1 MDKFSY
7 TPDEVFNDTSAY
19 SDPQSES
26 EVREQLTR
34 PHKQIEEYINNKL
47 LPAVASGDTNIQSQ
61 IDDTLTPAIEA
72 RMKTATYDAN
82 GNGIVDNAEKVNNHT
97 VDADVPSNAVFTDTT
112 YKQASE
118 TVMGIAKMYSGTG
131 TGTDGSMTQKAV
143 TDAIQKA
150 AFGDITIDTEMS
162 DTSENPVQNKTVKQ
176 YVDAHGIPIDSEI
189 SDTSENPV
197 QNKTVKQY
205 VDDHTTW
212 DNVSGKPSTFPPTPS
227 VTKNFTLSASSWSSG
242 SYTIRDTL
250 ITATSNQE
258 VLPAVGITL
267 DQLKALQK
275 AMLVDGGQSAGS
287 LTLKAMGT
295 VPTIGI
301 PIRIIFRGTI

>member
-47 LPAVASGDTNIQSQ
+47 LPAVSSGDTNIQSQ

-82 GNGIVDNAEKVNNHT
+82 GNGIVDNSEKVNNHT

-112 YKQASE
+112 YQQASE
-118 TVMGIAKMYSGTG
+118 TVAGIAKMYSGTG

-150 AFGDITIDTEMS
+150 AFDGITIDTEMS

-176 YVDAHGIPIDSEI
+176 YVDDQ
-189 SDTSENPV
+189 T
-197 QNKTVKQY
+197 
-205 VDDHTTW
+205 
-212 DNVSGKPSTFPPTPS
+212 TPS
-227 VTKNFTLSASSWSSG
+227 VTKNFTLSSSSWSNG
-242 SYTIRDTL
+242 SYTISDAL

-258 VLPAVGITL
+258 VLPVVGITL

-287 LTLKAMGT
+287 LTLKALGT
-295 VPTIGI
+295 VPTIDI
-301 PIRIIFRGTI
+301 PIRVIFRGTI

>member
-131 TGTDGSMTQKAV
+131 TGTDGAMTQKAV

-176 YVDAHGIPIDSEI
+176 YVD
-189 SDTSENPV
+189 V
-197 QNKTVKQY
+197 
-205 VDDHTTW
+205 HTTW
-212 DNVSGKPSTFPPTPS
+212 DGVTGKPSTYPTTWDEVSGKPSTFPPTPS
-227 VTKNFTLSASSWSSG
+227 VTKSITLTAASWSSG
-242 SYTIRDTL
+242 SYTISDSL
-250 ITATSNQE
+250 ITTSSNQE
-258 VLPAVGITL
+258 IIPSVGITS

-275 AMLVDGGQSAGS
+275 AMIVDGGQTSGS
-287 LTLKAMGT
+287 LTLTALGT
-295 VPTIGI
+295 VPTIDI

>member
-82 GNGIVDNAEKVNNHT
+82 GNGIVDNSEKVNNHT

-112 YKQASE
+112 YQQASE

-150 AFGDITIDTEMS
+150 AFGDITIDAEMSDTSENPVQNKAIKQYVDAHGIPIDSEMS
-162 DTSENPVQNKTVKQ
+162 DTSENPVQNKTIKQ
-176 YVDAHGIPIDSEI
+176 YVDAH
-189 SDTSENPV
+189 
-197 QNKTVKQY
+197 
-205 VDDHTTW
+205 TTW
-212 DNVSGKPSTFPPTPS
+212 DGVSGKPSTFAPTPS
-227 VTKNFTLSASSWSSG
+227 VTKSITLTAASWSSG
-242 SYTIRDTL
+242 SYTILDSL
-250 ITATSNQE
+250 ITTSSNQE
-258 VLPAVGITL
+258 IIPAIGITA

-275 AMLVDGGQSAGS
+275 AMIVDGGQSAGS
-287 LTLKAMGT
+287 ITLTALGT
-295 VPTIGI
+295 VPTIDI
-301 PIRIIFRGTI
+301 PIRVIFRGTI

>member
-97 VDADVPSNAVFTDTT
+97 VDADVPPNAVFTDTT

-143 TDAIQKA
+143 TDAILKA
-150 AFGDITIDTEMS
+150 AFGGITIDTEMSDTSENPVQNKTIKQYVDAHGIPIDSEMS

-176 YVDAHGIPIDSEI
+176 YVD
-189 SDTSENPV
+189 V
-197 QNKTVKQY
+197 
-205 VDDHTTW
+205 HTT
-212 DNVSGKPSTFPPTPS
+212 S
-227 VTKNFTLSASSWSSG
+227 VTKSFTLSASSWSNG
-242 SYTIRDTL
+242 TYTISDSL

-258 VLPAVGITL
+258 IIPAVGISL

-275 AMLVDGGQSAGS
+275 AMLIDGGQKAGS
-287 LTLKAMGT
+287 LTLKALGT
-295 VPTIGI
+295 VPTIDV
-301 PIRIIFRGTI
+301 PIRVIYRGEK

>member
-47 LPAVASGDTNIQSQ
+47 LPSIASGDTNIQSQ

-72 RMKTATYDAN
+72 RMKTATYDTN

-118 TVMGIAKMYSGTG
+118 TVAGIAKMYSGTG

-150 AFGDITIDTEMS
+150 AFGDIAIDTEMS

-176 YVDAHGIPIDSEI
+176 YVDAHGIPIDSEM

-205 VDDHTTW
+205 VDAHTT
-212 DNVSGKPSTFPPTPS
+212 S
-227 VTKNFTLSASSWSSG
+227 VTKSFTLSASSWSSG
-242 SYTIRDTL
+242 TYTISDAL

-258 VLPAVGITL
+258 IIPAIGITA

-275 AMLVDGGQSAGS
+275 AMLVDGGQSTGS
-287 LTLKAMGT
+287 LKLKAMGT
-295 VPTIGI
+295 APTIDI
-301 PIRIIFRGTI
+301 PIRIIFRGVK

>member
-97 VDADVPSNAVFTDTT
+97 VDADVPPNAVFTDTT

-143 TDAIQKA
+143 TDAILKA
-150 AFGDITIDTEMS
+150 AFGGITIDTEMS

-176 YVDAHGIPIDSEI
+176 YVD
-189 SDTSENPV
+189 V
-197 QNKTVKQY
+197 
-205 VDDHTTW
+205 HTT
-212 DNVSGKPSTFPPTPS
+212 S
-227 VTKNFTLSASSWSSG
+227 VTKSFTLSASSWSNG
-242 SYTIRDTL
+242 TYTISDSL

-258 VLPAVGITL
+258 IIPAVGISL

-275 AMLVDGGQSAGS
+275 AMLIDGGQKAGS
-287 LTLKAMGT
+287 LTLKALGT
-295 VPTIGI
+295 VPTIDV
-301 PIRIIFRGTI
+301 PIRVIYRGEK

>member
-47 LPAVASGDTNIQSQ
+47 LPSISSGDTNIQSQ

-72 RMKTATYDAN
+72 RMKTATYDTN

-112 YKQASE
+112 YQQASE
-118 TVMGIAKMYSGTG
+118 TVAGIAKMYSGTG

-176 YVDAHGIPIDSEI
+176 YVD
-189 SDTSENPV
+189 
-197 QNKTVKQY
+197 
-205 VDDHTTW
+205 DHTTW

-227 VTKNFTLSASSWSSG
+227 VTKSITLTAASWSNG
-242 SYTIRDTL
+242 SYTISDSL
-250 ITATSNQE
+250 ITASSNQE
-258 VLPAVGITL
+258 IIPAVGITA

-275 AMLVDGGQSAGS
+275 AMIVDGGQSAGS
-287 LTLKAMGT
+287 LTLTALGT
-295 VPTIGI
+295 VPTIDI
-301 PIRIIFRGTI
+301 PIRVIFRGTI

>member
-72 RMKTATYDAN
+72 RMKTSTYDTN

-112 YKQASE
+112 YQQASE
-118 TVMGIAKMYSGTG
+118 TVAGIAKMYSGTG

-176 YVDAHGIPIDSEI
+176 YVDAHGIPIDSEM

-205 VDDHTTW
+205 VDDQTTW

-227 VTKNFTLSASSWSSG
+227 VTKNFTLSSSSWSNG
-242 SYTIRDTL
+242 SYTISDAL

-275 AMLVDGGQSAGS
+275 AMLVDGGQAVGS
-287 LTLKAMGT
+287 LTLTALGT
-295 VPTIGI
+295 VPTIDI
-301 PIRIIFRGTI
+301 PIRVICRGTI